1 MVPKKRTAKKASSRK
16 RTSAKPAPRIY
27 KILALDGGS
36 GGYLTVKLLQKIES
50 LRPGFLNS
58 VDILAGTSAGAIN
71 AGILAT
77 HPVAADAF
85 VSMRRHW
92 TRMWKYEPDPVHLA
106 LGLTGRFPITSNLP
120 MVESLRGIFGDV
132 RLADIARHLVIPA
145 LRLDNAAPIRTERR
159 WGIRVFSNF
168 LEDTPEASDLLV
180 DVVLR
185 SASAPII
192 WPAHQG
198 YADGGLFANNPSL
211 LALSHAVDNL
221 DATWPQFRVLSIGT
235 GQKYSYISSSR
246 GQLGYAHW
254 LLSPAQ
260 PMALI
265 QAVMD
270 TNSAAVSYSCS
281 RVLQDNFFRLD
292 PKLGESLTAQELTPA
307 IEAKYDAVVESADIE
322 SVLGWLDYQKWV
334 TSKPVL
340 AADEVL
346 AS

>member
-1 MVPKKRTAKKASSRK
+1 MVPKKRAAKKASSRK
-16 RTSAKPAPRIY
+16 RTPAKAAPRIY

-36 GGYLTVKLLQKIES
+36 GGYLTVKLLQRIEA

-77 HPVAADAF
+77 HPIAANAF
-85 VSMRRHW
+85 ASMRKHW

-132 RLADIARHLVIPA
+132 RLADIKQHLVIPA
-145 LRLDNAAPIRTERR
+145 LRLDNAALIRTERR

-168 LEDTPEASDLLV
+168 LEDTPEASDLLL

-211 LALSHAVDNL
+211 LAISHAVDHL
-221 DATWPQFRVLSIGT
+221 DATWSQFRVLSVGT
-235 GQKYSYISSSR
+235 GQKYSYINSSR

-270 TNSAAVSYSCS
+270 TNSAAISYSCS
-281 RVLQDNFFRLD
+281 RILQDNFFRLD

-307 IEAKYDAVVESADIE
+307 IEAKYDAVVDSADVE
-322 SVLGWLDYQKWV
+322 TVAGWLDFQNWV
-334 TSKPVL
+334 TSKSVPVP
-340 AADEVL
+340 DEVL

>member
-1 MVPKKRTAKKASSRK
+1 MAPKKRTAKKAASRK
-16 RTSAKPAPRIY
+16 RTPARPAPRIY
-27 KILALDGGS
+27 KILALDGGN
-36 GGYLTVKLLQKIES
+36 GGYLTVKLLEKIES
-50 LRPGFLNS
+50 LRPGFLDS

-77 HPVAADAF
+77 HPIVTDAF
-85 VSMRRHW
+85 ASMRAQW

-120 MVESLRGIFGDV
+120 MVESLRTILGGVKLGEI
-132 RLADIARHLVIPA
+132 RRHLVIPA
-145 LRLDNAAPIRTERR
+145 LRLDNAAPVRTERR

-168 LEDTPEASDLLV
+168 LEDTPEAGDLLL
-180 DVVLR
+180 DVVMR

-211 LALSHAVDNL
+211 LALSHAMDHL
-221 DATWPQFRVLSIGT
+221 DATWSQFRVLSIGT
-235 GQKYSYISSSR
+235 GQKYSYIDSSR

-270 TNSAAVSYSCS
+270 TNSAAISYSCS

-292 PKLGESLTAQELTPA
+292 PKLGESLTARELTPA
-307 IEAKYDAVVESADIE
+307 IEAKYDAVVDSAEIE
-322 SVLGWLDYQKWV
+322 TVVGWLDYQKWV
-334 TSKPVL
+334 TSKPVP
-340 AADEVL
+340 AAEEVL